1 MAFAKK
7 INPPLFIILGFIII
21 ILMGAFLLA
30 LPIASSSGESL
41 GLLDSLFTATSALC
55 VTGLVVFDTGS
66 DYSMFGQVVI
76 MILIQL
82 GGLGFMTFGV
92 TSAVLLGKKI
102 GLRERLLIQE
112 STHSITNSGLVRLT
126 LNILLITLLFELLA
140 TVILTLRWYEEM
152 GLLKALYYALF
163 HSVSAFNNA
172 GFALWPDSLS
182 RYVGD
187 PIVNLVITSLFII
200 GGIGFTVIMDL
211 YTKRKWN
218 KLSLNSKIALV
229 TTAILCVAGF
239 IFILMLESM
248 NPKTFGEL
256 SLGQRLW
263 AAYFQGVVPRTAGF
277 NTIDISQ
284 MMTASQLFI
293 VILMFVGASSGSTGG
308 GIKTTTF
315 AILILSLSSII
326 KGRSEVTIL
335 KRTVGTEM
343 ILRALAVIIT
353 SLGVVMISTL
363 LLTITEHSLQRDFLE
378 VLFEATS
385 AFGTVGLSMGLTGHL
400 SPLGK
405 LIIIVTMFIG
415 RLGPLTMAYALA
427 QRSVKSNIRYAEE
440 KVLIG

>member
-211 YTKRKWN
+211 YTKR
-218 KLSLNSKIALV
+218 
-229 TTAILCVAGF
+229 
-239 IFILMLESM
+239 
-248 NPKTFGEL
+248 
-256 SLGQRLW
+256 
-263 AAYFQGVVPRTAGF
+263 
-277 NTIDISQ
+277 
-284 MMTASQLFI
+284 
-293 VILMFVGASSGSTGG
+293 
-308 GIKTTTF
+308 
-315 AILILSLSSII
+315 
-326 KGRSEVTIL
+326 
-335 KRTVGTEM
+335 
-343 ILRALAVIIT
+343 
-353 SLGVVMISTL
+353 
-363 LLTITEHSLQRDFLE
+363 
-378 VLFEATS
+378 
-385 AFGTVGLSMGLTGHL
+385 
-400 SPLGK
+400 
-405 LIIIVTMFIG
+405 
-415 RLGPLTMAYALA
+415 
-427 QRSVKSNIRYAEE
+427 
-440 KVLIG
+440 

>member
-1 MAFAKK
+1 MALTKK
-7 INPPLFIILGFIII
+7 INPPLFIILGFVII
-21 ILMGAFLLA
+21 ILIGGLLLA

-41 GLLDSLFTATSALC
+41 GLLNSLFTATSALC
-55 VTGLVVFDTGS
+55 VTGLVVFDTGTV
-66 DYSMFGQVVI
+66 YSLFGQVVI

-92 TSAVLLGKKI
+92 TTAVLLGKKI
-102 GLRERLLIQE
+102 GLKERLLIQE
-112 STHSITNSGLVRLT
+112 SIHSMTSSGLVRLT
-126 LNILLITLLFELLA
+126 LNILLITLLFELIA
-140 TVILTLRWYEEM
+140 TLVLTFRWYGEM
-152 GLLKALYYALF
+152 GLLKALYYGLF
-163 HSVSAFNNA
+163 HSVSSFNNA

-187 PIVNLVITSLFII
+187 PIINLVISSLFII
-200 GGIGFTVIMDL
+200 GGIGFIVIMDL
-211 YTKRKWN
+211 YQKKNWN
-218 KLSLNSKIALV
+218 RLSLNSKVALI

-239 IFILMLESM
+239 IFILMMESI

-256 SLGQRLW
+256 SLGERLW

-284 MMTASQLFI
+284 MMAASQLFI
-293 VILMFVGASSGSTGG
+293 IFLMFVGASSGSTGG

-326 KGRSEVTIL
+326 RGRSEVSIL
-335 KRTVGTEM
+335 KRTVGTDM
-343 ILRALAVIIT
+343 ILRALAVIII
-353 SLGVVMISTL
+353 SLGVVMTSTL

-385 AFGTVGLSMGLTGHL
+385 AFGTVGLSMGLTGDL

-427 QRSVKSNIRYAEE
+427 QRSLKPNIRYAEE